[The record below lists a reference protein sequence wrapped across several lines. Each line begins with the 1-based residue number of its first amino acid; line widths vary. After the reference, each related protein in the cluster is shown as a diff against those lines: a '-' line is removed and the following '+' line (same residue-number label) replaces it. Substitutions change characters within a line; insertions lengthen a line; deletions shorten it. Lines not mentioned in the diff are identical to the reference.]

1 MKNLYLT
8 FCAALLLCCTGAYAQ
23 DNDYL
28 KKENA
33 RLAKAREVESDIEK
47 FISSNFKNY
56 TLPADKE
63 SIIKEALINESR
75 EHGETLKDEELKEA
89 LNDVKKFELRRLYFK
104 NNPEKEAVMKATKRT
119 VATKGGAVAL
129 TVPADCFNGDFE
141 QGLAGYTFKRNRP
154 TSLVPN
160 QGATGFDILNCDI
173 STDPA
178 DDLDPGFVGFAP
190 STNNFNTE
198 GGTLVTVQGIDASL
212 APFGPFPA
220 DVNVNMIHGGTA
232 SMKLNRSSGNTDITA
247 MTREIHP
254 TTNSIGFHFSL
265 IVQNPH
271 APNPPQV
278 PDGRDQPFFTVRVY
292 RGNEMVNTN
301 NVCIT
306 ADINNT
312 IFTGVNNNSLLYT
325 GWVCDR
331 MIIPDELVNTDLTI
345 EFIITDCGQT
355 GHFGTVY
362 IDDICDA
369 CERPT
374 FGSIEIDD
382 AGFNCPTSPFQVCGK
397 ITMPTENDGNP
408 SGMVLN
414 VEDSSGN
421 IIQTYNNAVIT
432 NPTNS
437 LLERRFCFT
446 VDPSVFS
453 TGDYIFVAIADF
465 GTHTVSDFG
474 ATGGADLSF
483 NSNGTVLDSYV
494 VRNDLYWIGSEA
506 SYDLEFMV
514 DSVCCPDNE
523 VIDPIPAYY
532 ATTVTENHIN
542 IYDVTSH
549 IQFECFRWRVKTSCG
564 WSEWCCITT
573 SQGNDFPPQ
582 AYWGNVYE
590 PGCYDPTIDLCQPFL
605 EEGDPVAAN
614 GSQFEQREQY
624 IKAFN
629 TINNNAVVTYQAG
642 NYVELSTGFNSMT
655 TSVFTARIEECIAQ
669 TIFTTFAAKS
679 KTGDLNIV
687 SVKQSE
693 QPDNGFRIYPNPTD
707 EIIYVSAQTQ
717 VKIYIV
723 TDITGNEIMR
733 VNAEK
738 GETIVNLSKL
748 KSGIYMLL
756 ADGQLIQKIIKQ

>member
-1 MKNLYLT
+1 MKNLYIT
-8 FCAALLLCCTGAYAQ
+8 FCAALLFCCTGAYAQ

-47 FISSNFKNY
+47 YITQNLKNY
-56 TLPADKE
+56 VLTPDTENKIREILIEE
-63 SIIKEALINESR
+63 SLH
-75 EHGETLKDEELKEA
+75 HGETITDQEIQEA
-89 LNDVKKFELRRLYFK
+89 LDDAKKLELRRLYFK
-104 NNPEKEAVMKATKRT
+104 NNPEKASVMKATKREVAVKDGGT
-119 VATKGGAVAL
+119 VVY

-141 QGLAGYTFKRNRP
+141 QGLLDYTFILND
-154 TSLVPN
+154 LPN
-160 QGATGFDILNCDI
+160 TGFDILDCDI

-178 DDLDPGFVGFAP
+178 TDLNPGFTGFTP
-190 STNNFNTE
+190 STDDFTTE

-212 APFGPFPA
+212 APFGPFPSG
-220 DVNVNMIHGGTA
+220 VNVNMIHSGNASIKLNKSDGGTH
-232 SMKLNRSSGNTDITA
+232 ITA
-247 MTREIHP
+247 MRKEVHP
-254 TTNSIGFHFSL
+254 STNEIGFHFSL

-271 APNPPQV
+271 ANNPV
-278 PDGRDQPFFTVRVY
+278 DQPFFTVRVY

-331 MIIPDELVNTDLTI
+331 MIIPDEFVNTDLTI
-345 EFIITDCGQT
+345 EFVITDCGQIV
-355 GHFGTVY
+355 HFGTVY
-362 IDDICDA
+362 IDDICDT
-369 CERPT
+369 CESPA
-374 FGSIEIDD
+374 FGSIELDNN
-382 AGFNCPTSPFQVCGK
+382 GFNCPTAPINVCGT
-397 ITMPTENDGNP
+397 ITMPTENNGNP
-408 SGMVLN
+408 NGMVLN
-414 VEDSSGN
+414 VEDSNGN
-421 IIQTYNNAVIT
+421 IVQTYTNAVIT

-453 TGDYIFVAIADF
+453 AGNYTFVAIADF

-494 VRNDLYWIGSEA
+494 VRNDLYWTGSEA

-549 IQFECFRWRVKTSCG
+549 LQFECFRWRVRTSCG

-590 PGCYDPTIDLCQPFL
+590 PGCYDPTIDLCEPFL
-605 EEGDPVAAN
+605 YEADPVAAN
-614 GSQFEQREQY
+614 SSQFEQREQY
-624 IKAFN
+624 ITAVN
-629 TINNNAVVTYQAG
+629 VINNNAVAKYTAG
-642 NYVELSTGFNSMT
+642 NYVELLPNFNAVTG
-655 TSVFTARIEECIAQ
+655 SVFTAEIDECIAQ
-669 TIFTTFAAKS
+669 TIFTTFTAKS
-679 KTGDLNIV
+679 KTGDINIV

-693 QPDNGFRIYPNPTD
+693 QPDNGFKVYPNPTD
-707 EIIYVSAQTQ
+707 AMVSVATSTQ
-717 VKIYIV
+717 VKV
-723 TDITGNEIMR
+723 FVVSDITGKELMR
-733 VNAEK
+733 VNVQQ
-738 GETIVNLSKL
+738 GSGDTNIDLSKL
-748 KSGIYMLL
+748 SAGIYMLT
-756 ADGQLIQKIIKQ
+756 ADGKPIQKIIKQ